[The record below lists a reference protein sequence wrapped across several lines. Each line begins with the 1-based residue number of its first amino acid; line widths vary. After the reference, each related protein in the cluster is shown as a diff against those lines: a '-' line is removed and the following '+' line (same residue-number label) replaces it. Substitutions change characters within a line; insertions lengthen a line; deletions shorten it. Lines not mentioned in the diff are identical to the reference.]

1 MAEFLIKGGFHGGE
15 ADALMPASAANERG
29 FFERL
34 DVADLND
41 RLLRAVHAHWLAPQR
56 DLSELESFAE
66 GPLGDDA
73 RRIVE
78 RLNETGRQAV
88 LKDPRFCLT
97 MPFWRAVLG
106 EELRAVI
113 LVFRSPQEVAASLS
127 ERDGL
132 DEPIG
137 IHLWGAYYEAVLT
150 GIAGLQVFPVAY
162 NDLLDNPTKALEAVD
177 ETFEDFSVERAVQAN
192 TLDQELRHHH
202 VQSEEPSAGPSTQ
215 LLNHLSGL
223 QAGIAQGGV
232 DTSVDSSVAM
242 ALRVAWSVD
251 LHLRREIDV
260 LVGERDEARLKL
272 NENTEFLLRERDLSI
287 LQFEAQN
294 NQLHSVVLDTTERL
308 ERQRDDA
315 REAHRL
321 TGQQLAE
328 IRRRLS
334 DYEGSR
340 AAGFARRLWAT
351 KRRIRA
357 VKKRLARRSSVTE
370 QSEPDIVD
378 ASTLPPVILP
388 SFDEPLVSI
397 VIPIY
402 GQLGM
407 TAGCLRSIEQGT
419 EHIPYEVIVVDDCS
433 PDDSSVWLDRCSNVR
448 IVSNETNQGFL
459 HSTNSGVAVARG
471 RYICLLN
478 NDTEV
483 HTGWLAAL
491 LRPFRDFADVGAVGA
506 KLVYPDGTLQEGGG
520 IVFSDASGW
529 NFGRHGDPDRPE
541 VNFVR
546 EVDYCSAACLLV
558 RKDTWNELGGFDVRY
573 APAYYEDTD
582 LAFALREIGKKVL
595 YQPAAVVTHFEGIS
609 HGTDETQGLK
619 AYQVRN
625 QAAFQQKWLEALRDQ
640 NLPGSSPRLASWRG
654 AGRRVLVIDHEV
666 PAADQDSGS
675 VRMAA
680 ILDLLVDDGFK
691 VSLLPQNRYRREPYC
706 SELFAKGV
714 EVLYGNADIDSHLFD
729 IRSDLAFVIVSRPNV
744 AQEFIPLLRQLA
756 PDVPLVYDMVDFHG
770 LRLKR
775 RSETRGDSADL
786 EESTQIAR
794 MEQQFARDSD
804 HVLAITAD
812 EAELMRDL
820 EPSAKISVL
829 PNVHRSQRSKAL
841 FDDRN
846 GVLFIGSYRHVPNQ
860 DAIDWLLGEIM
871 PLVWQK
877 DATIVF
883 HLVGSDLPD
892 NLLALDDPR
901 IVVHGWLPHL
911 DDVFEQVRLTIAPLR
926 FGAGLKGKVGDS
938 LARGVPCVSTD
949 IGAEG
954 FGPVADVLHRAESAS
969 DLADLVVRSHG
980 DHADWDERSVRG
992 VQLIDEHFGYEAAR
1006 VAVTDLCETLGVAA
1020 GSGRGRQSYRIGG
1033 N

>member
-1 MAEFLIKGGFHGGE
+1 M
-15 ADALMPASAANERG
+15 
-29 FFERL
+29 
-34 DVADLND
+34 
-41 RLLRAVHAHWLAPQR
+41 
-56 DLSELESFAE
+56 
-66 GPLGDDA
+66 
-73 RRIVE
+73 
-78 RLNETGRQAV
+78 
-88 LKDPRFCLT
+88 
-97 MPFWRAVLG
+97 
-106 EELRAVI
+106 
-113 LVFRSPQEVAASLS
+113 
-127 ERDGL
+127 
-132 DEPIG
+132 
-137 IHLWGAYYEAVLT
+137 
-150 GIAGLQVFPVAY
+150 
-162 NDLLDNPTKALEAVD
+162 
-177 ETFEDFSVERAVQAN
+177 
-192 TLDQELRHHH
+192 
-202 VQSEEPSAGPSTQ
+202 
-215 LLNHLSGL
+215 
-223 QAGIAQGGV
+223 
-232 DTSVDSSVAM
+232 
-242 ALRVAWSVD
+242 
-251 LHLRREIDV
+251 
-260 LVGERDEARLKL
+260 
-272 NENTEFLLRERDLSI
+272 
-287 LQFEAQN
+287 
-294 NQLHSVVLDTTERL
+294 
-308 ERQRDDA
+308 
-315 REAHRL
+315 
-321 TGQQLAE
+321 
-328 IRRRLS
+328 
-334 DYEGSR
+334 
-340 AAGFARRLWAT
+340 
-351 KRRIRA
+351 
-357 VKKRLARRSSVTE
+357 
-370 QSEPDIVD
+370 
-378 ASTLPPVILP
+378 
-388 SFDEPLVSI
+388 
-397 VIPIY
+397 
-402 GQLGM
+402 
-407 TAGCLRSIEQGT
+407 
-419 EHIPYEVIVVDDCS
+419 
-433 PDDSSVWLDRCSNVR
+433 
-448 IVSNETNQGFL
+448 SNETNQGFL

-491 LRPFRDFADVGAVGA
+491 LRPFRDFADIGAVGA

-529 NFGRHGDPDRPE
+529 NFGRNGDPDRPE

-625 QAAFQQKWLEALRDQ
+625 QAAFEQKWLEALRDQ
-640 NLPGSSPRLASWRG
+640 NLPGSSPHLASWRG
-654 AGRRVLVIDHEV
+654 TGRRVLVIDHEV

-691 VSLLPQNRYRREPYC
+691 VSLLPQNRYRHEPYC
-706 SELFAKGV
+706 SELLAKGV
-714 EVLYGNADIDSHLFD
+714 EVLYGNADIESHLLD
-729 IRSDLAFVIVSRPNV
+729 IRSDLALVIVSRPNV

-794 MEQQFARDSD
+794 MEQQFVRDSD

-812 EAELMRDL
+812 EAELMREL

-829 PNVHRSQRSKAL
+829 PNIHRSQPSKAL

-877 DATIVF
+877 DDSIVF
-883 HLVGSDLPD
+883 HLVGSDLPE

-911 DDVFEQVRLTIAPLR
+911 DNVFEQVRMTIAPLR

>member
-41 RLLRAVHAHWLAPQR
+41 RLLRAVQAHWLAPQR

-202 VQSEEPSAGPSTQ
+202 TQSEEPSAGPSTQ

-242 ALRVAWSVD
+242 ALRVAWVAD

-260 LVGERDEARLKL
+260 LVVERDEARS
-272 NENTEFLLRERDLSI
+272 T
-287 LQFEAQN
+287 
-294 NQLHSVVLDTTERL
+294 VLDTTERL
-308 ERQRDDA
+308 ERERDDA

-328 IRRRLS
+328 IRRRHS

-370 QSEPDIVD
+370 QPEPAIVD

-448 IVSNETNQGFL
+448 VVSNETNQGFL

-491 LRPFRDFADVGAVGA
+491 LRPFRDFADIGAVGA

-529 NFGRHGDPDRPE
+529 NFGRNGDPDRPE

-625 QAAFQQKWLEALRDQ
+625 QAAFEQKWLEALRDQ

-654 AGRRVLVIDHEV
+654 TGRRVLVIDHEV

-691 VSLLPQNRYRREPYC
+691 VSLLPQNRYRHEPYC
-706 SELFAKGV
+706 SELLAKGV
-714 EVLYGNADIDSHLFD
+714 EVLYGNADIESHLLD
-729 IRSDLAFVIVSRPNV
+729 IRSDLALVIVSRPNV

-794 MEQQFARDSD
+794 MEQQFVRDSD

-812 EAELMRDL
+812 EAELMREL

-829 PNVHRSQRSKAL
+829 PNIHRSQPSKAL

-877 DATIVF
+877 DDSIVF
-883 HLVGSDLPD
+883 HLVGSDLPE

-911 DDVFEQVRLTIAPLR
+911 DNVFEQVRMTIAPLR

>member
-202 VQSEEPSAGPSTQ
+202 TQSEEPSAGPSTQ

-242 ALRVAWSVD
+242 ALRVAWVAD

-260 LVGERDEARLKL
+260 LVVERDEARSKL
-272 NENTEFLLRERDLSI
+272 DENTEFLL
-287 LQFEAQN
+287 
-294 NQLHSVVLDTTERL
+294 
-308 ERQRDDA
+308 RQRDDA

-370 QSEPDIVD
+370 QPEPAIVD

-573 APAYYEDTD
+573 APA
-582 LAFALREIGKKVL
+582 
-595 YQPAAVVTHFEGIS
+595 
-609 HGTDETQGLK
+609 
-619 AYQVRN
+619 
-625 QAAFQQKWLEALRDQ
+625 
-640 NLPGSSPRLASWRG
+640 
-654 AGRRVLVIDHEV
+654 
-666 PAADQDSGS
+666 
-675 VRMAA
+675 
-680 ILDLLVDDGFK
+680 
-691 VSLLPQNRYRREPYC
+691 
-706 SELFAKGV
+706 
-714 EVLYGNADIDSHLFD
+714 
-729 IRSDLAFVIVSRPNV
+729 
-744 AQEFIPLLRQLA
+744 
-756 PDVPLVYDMVDFHG
+756 
-770 LRLKR
+770 
-775 RSETRGDSADL
+775 
-786 EESTQIAR
+786 
-794 MEQQFARDSD
+794 
-804 HVLAITAD
+804 
-812 EAELMRDL
+812 
-820 EPSAKISVL
+820 
-829 PNVHRSQRSKAL
+829 
-841 FDDRN
+841 
-846 GVLFIGSYRHVPNQ
+846 
-860 DAIDWLLGEIM
+860 
-871 PLVWQK
+871 
-877 DATIVF
+877 
-883 HLVGSDLPD
+883 
-892 NLLALDDPR
+892 
-901 IVVHGWLPHL
+901 
-911 DDVFEQVRLTIAPLR
+911 
-926 FGAGLKGKVGDS
+926 
-938 LARGVPCVSTD
+938 
-949 IGAEG
+949 
-954 FGPVADVLHRAESAS
+954 
-969 DLADLVVRSHG
+969 
-980 DHADWDERSVRG
+980 
-992 VQLIDEHFGYEAAR
+992 
-1006 VAVTDLCETLGVAA
+1006 
-1020 GSGRGRQSYRIGG
+1020 
-1033 N
+1033 